1 MKSCMLYCSNNCYS
15 VFQNSFTFTQDRLLG
30 KRDSSFEDSARD
42 RNLNGTF
49 LNRSHSNSKT
59 DSSDNSDSSICVESG
74 SVDLSDVIENEQN
87 DLSGKTDSNSSPVR
101 QISHQGNKRLQ
112 HSAQKDT
119 KIGHVRKKLPE
130 GKRLQFPYSVMHCE
144 LINFN

>member
-1 MKSCMLYCSNNCYS
+1 MLYWNDNFYS
-15 VFQNSFTFTQDRLLG
+15 VFQNSLTLTQDRLLE
-30 KRDSSFEDSARD
+30 KTDSSFDDSVRD

-49 LNRSHSNSKT
+49 LNQSHSNSKT

-87 DLSGKTDSNSSPVR
+87 NFSGKTDSNSSPVR
-101 QISHQGNKRLQ
+101 QISHQGNKRMQ
-112 HSAQKDT
+112 HTAQKD
-119 KIGHVRKKLPE
+119 KKLGHVRKKVPE

-144 LINFN
+144 